1 MLCPRIRNK
10 SRMSVFTTSVK
21 HCIGGQLGKKYI
33 FIKASRL
40 EEVKP
45 SLFTD
50 DMTVMRK
57 TTGNTHT
64 HTHTH
69 THTTLLELISSAR
82 LQNIKSIYKN

>member
-21 HCIGGQLGKKYI
+21 HYIGGQLGKKYI
-33 FIKASRL
+33 FIKASSL

-45 SLFTD
+45 SLVTD
-50 DMTVMRK
+50 DMTVMWK
-57 TTGNTHT
+57 TTGN
-64 HTHTH
+64 THTH

-82 LQNIKSIYKN
+82 LQDTKSIYKN

>member
-21 HCIGGQLGKKYI
+21 HYIGGQLGKKYI
-33 FIKASRL
+33 FIKASSL

-45 SLFTD
+45 SLVTD
-50 DMTVMRK
+50 DMIVMWK

-69 THTTLLELISSAR
+69 DTIGTNKFSKVAR
-82 LQNIKSIYKN
+82 YKINI